1 MITITISYYVETK
14 NPNLYVDLLIA
25 SFVMSTKDSIRNSR
39 PPRLHYPRG
48 SFSEV
53 TDIHQEQLGVS
64 LAHTFV
70 SGFHTFKNPVNRS
83 FALTLYV
90 RFLTGL
96 RSTLSTHDAL
106 SWAYRPSR
114 AAHQSVSPESRLVMQ
129 SWKSS
134 VTLLPI

>member
-1 MITITISYYVETK
+1 MSICSLH
-14 NPNLYVDLLIA
+14 PLLP
-25 SFVMSTKDSIRNSR
+25 KDSIRNSR

-96 RSTLSTHDAL
+96 RSTLSTHDII

-134 VTLLPI
+134 VTLSPI